1 MFVWAWALVWDQYW
15 IDSDA
20 QISSTS
26 LKCTNALVLD
36 IKFEVTWYSHLSFF
50 EHFLT
55 KHFCEH
61 NGLEYLRL
69 VFYFT
74 YMNDICRKDVLSMS
88 TQSIYKRNLKI
99 VLFVC
104 HHFLRQTIMSLQIFW
119 FHFDCLTE
127 HECLRCFRNNI
138 KFKRDDKF
146 KWQQMWFYYFSI
158 TLKNKSSSIYGDWW
172 T

>member
-74 YMNDICRKDVLSMS
+74 YMNDICRKDILSMS

-104 HHFLRQTIMSLQIFW
+104 HHFSRQTMMSLQILW

-127 HECLRCFRNNI
+127 HECLLYFRNSVYL
-138 KFKRDDKF
+138 
-146 KWQQMWFYYFSI
+146 WFLIQFHFHRLS
-158 TLKNKSSSIYGDWW
+158 K
-172 T
+172 